1 MLCLDLN
8 NGCEG
13 TKEKIDASVRSGQ
26 TLMRQI
32 ELLTIFKLKKM
43 KDRDFS
49 TKKLAESIKA
59 LRRAGGVNVKDFCK
73 SIRMTERSY
82 YRALNSKLTT

>member
-1 MLCLDLN
+1 
-8 NGCEG
+8 
-13 TKEKIDASVRSGQ
+13 
-26 TLMRQI
+26 
-32 ELLTIFKLKKM
+32 M

-59 LRRAGGVNVKDFCK
+59 LRRASGVNVKDFCK

-82 YRALNSKLTT
+82 YRTLNSKLTT

>member
-26 TLMRQI
+26 TIMRQI

-59 LRRAGGVNVKDFCK
+59 LRKASGVNVKEFCK
-73 SIRMTERSY
+73 SIHMTERSY
-82 YRALNSKLTT
+82 YSALKSKLTT